1 VNAYAHLLDGL
12 TLKRAALVTLLCV
25 WASGITVWFFINT
38 YFDLLVSALCVGYTC
53 MVLFTVATNLRQA
66 RVPQWV
72 LQVLG
77 IVAGSFLGT
86 VLAGVVKGRD
96 LSMMFSERLFGVLV
110 TMGLGIGFGC
120 MVLWVYIF
128 RERESRHAAQL
139 ANAEAMRHQLEK
151 NVLEARLALMQ
162 AQVEPHFLFNT
173 LANVQHLVETD
184 PPAAS
189 QMLESL
195 IQYLRAAL
203 PRMREDAS
211 TVGREA
217 EMARAFLEIH
227 RMRMGARL
235 EFEIDVPAGLADRP
249 FPPMMLIT
257 LVENALKHG
266 IDPCCEAGRITV
278 RAREEGGKLRYGV
291 ADTGLGIST
300 KKGTGVG
307 LANIRERLKTLHGC
321 NARLVLEE
329 NEPRGVVATIELEA
343 LDPRE
348 AMAPRREA
356 RVA

>member
-1 VNAYAHLLDGL
+1 VNAYAHLLEGL
-12 TLKRAALVTLLCV
+12 TVRRAALVTVLCA
-25 WASGITVWFFINT
+25 WAAGVTVWFFINT

-53 MVLFTVATNLRQA
+53 MILFTIATNVRQD
-66 RVPQWV
+66 RVPPWV
-72 LQVLG
+72 LQVAA

-86 VLAGVVKGRD
+86 VLAGLVKGRD
-96 LSMMFSERLFGVLV
+96 ISSMFNERIFGVLV

-120 MVLWVYIF
+120 MTLWVHIF

-139 ANAEAMRHQLEK
+139 ANAEALRHQLEK
-151 NVLEARLALMQ
+151 NVLESRLALMQ

-184 PPAAS
+184 PGSAS
-189 QMLESL
+189 RMLESL

-203 PRMREDAS
+203 PRMREDAT

-227 RMRMGARL
+227 RMRMGSRL
-235 EFEIDVPAGLADRP
+235 DFEIDVPANLACQP

-257 LVENALKHG
+257 LVENAIKHG
-266 IDPCCEAGRITV
+266 VDPCCETGRITV
-278 RAREEGGKLRYGV
+278 RAQEEGGKLRFSV

-307 LANIRERLKTLHGC
+307 LANIRERLRALHG
-321 NARLVLEE
+321 NRARLVLEE
-329 NEPRGVVATIELEA
+329 NRPRGVVATIEIDRDAPQEA
-343 LDPRE
+343 AAPARE
-348 AMAPRREA
+348 AHA
-356 RVA
+356 